1 MQMQPL
7 INYRLLVRLLMPMIL
22 IPLFGLAPRPHKLSA
37 LIKQVEFGMSIGNF
51 EQAAHNLAAIA
62 EITPAY
68 TGLWELAG
76 FAALRSGNY
85 QDAVD
90 YFDQAQQQRS
100 LSRAGQ
106 EALAEAYLH
115 LRQGE
120 RAESIWSE
128 LVQTGSGT
136 ADVHKQLLSIHLSR
150 KDFTAAI
157 DDLRHL
163 VALHPDQANYRYDLG
178 LLLSTQQPD
187 IAMPYLSQAAELDP
201 SYRRQVDVVS
211 KGILRGQQE
220 GDESYALVESGRSLA
235 SLGEWE
241 LAATAFEGATVL
253 RPDYADA
260 WAFLGEAR
268 QHITAPDMD
277 TVGLDELQQALALA
291 PSSLTANTLMALYWQ
306 RQSKFDLALEHLQA
320 IRKEYPNNPALAAE
334 VGSTLAMQGE
344 LSAALDAYQQAV
356 ELSSEAPLYLSH
368 LANFCVQY
376 EYLAREVGLPAAR
389 KAVLQ
394 SPNDPYV
401 LDAMGQVLFLLG
413 DVHTAE
419 RYYNQALAR
428 DPNYPSAH
436 IHMGLSK
443 ILQGESTA
451 AHQHWNFVIS
461 LDPDS
466 VDAEQANRLISTYFD

>member
-7 INYRLLVRLLMPMIL
+7 TNYRLLLRLLMPMIL

-37 LIKQVEFGMSIGNF
+37 LIKQVEIGVSAGNF
-51 EQAAHNLAAIA
+51 TQAAHNLAAIA
-62 EITPAY
+62 EIAPAY
-68 TGLWELAG
+68 TGLWEQAG

-85 QDAVD
+85 QGAAD

-115 LRQGE
+115 LGQGE

-136 ADVHKQLLSIHLSR
+136 ADVHKQLLSVHLSR

-163 VALHPDQANYRYDLG
+163 VALHPDQADYRYNLG

-201 SYRRQVDVVS
+201 SYRRQVEVIS

-235 SLGEWE
+235 SLGDWE

-253 RPDYADA
+253 RSDYADA

-268 QHITAPDMD
+268 QHFTESDTA
-277 TVGLDELQQALALA
+277 TGGLDELQQAIALA
-291 PSSLTANTLMALYWQ
+291 PTSLTANTLMALYWQ
-306 RQSKFDLALEHLQA
+306 RQSEFDLALEHLQTM
-320 IRKEYPNNPALAAE
+320 RKEYPSNPAITAE

-356 ELSSEAPLYLSH
+356 ELSSEDPFYLSQ

-389 KAVLQ
+389 KAILQ
-394 SPNDPYV
+394 SPNDPYIV
-401 LDAMGQVLFLLG
+401 DTMGQVLFLLG
-413 DVHTAE
+413 DVNTAE
-419 RYYNQALAR
+419 RYFYQALAR
-428 DPNYPSAH
+428 NPDYPSAH

-451 AHQHWNFVIS
+451 AHQHWDYVIS
-461 LDPDS
+461 LDPGS
-466 VDAEQANRLISTYFD
+466 ADAVQANRLISTYSN